1 MRRLLLLALVVA
13 SACTP
18 ADPFIGTYAV
28 TVTGT
33 ENETAP
39 SNQSRTI
46 NGMGSLSVSQNKER
60 TGYLVLFGENY
71 LCRLLGTR
79 SMSTPTEIDIPDG
92 QICNISGFNGT
103 TTDAKV
109 TIDAQ
114 TMTTATLTVSYSFT
128 YTLLFQNH
136 AGTGTR
142 TFTGTRL

>member
-1 MRRLLLLALVVA
+1 MRRPVLFALVVA

-18 ADPFIGTYAV
+18 ADPFVGTYNA
-28 TVTGT
+28 TVTGMET
-33 ENETAP
+33 ETAP
-39 SNQSRTI
+39 RSQTRTI
-46 NGMGSLSVSQNKER
+46 TGMGTLAVTQNKEQ
-60 TGYLVLFGENY
+60 TGYLVTFGENY

-79 SMSTPTEIDIPDG
+79 STATPAEIDIADG
-92 QICNISGFNGT
+92 QACNISGFTGT

-109 TIDAQ
+109 TVDTQ

-128 YTLLFQNH
+128 YSLLFENH